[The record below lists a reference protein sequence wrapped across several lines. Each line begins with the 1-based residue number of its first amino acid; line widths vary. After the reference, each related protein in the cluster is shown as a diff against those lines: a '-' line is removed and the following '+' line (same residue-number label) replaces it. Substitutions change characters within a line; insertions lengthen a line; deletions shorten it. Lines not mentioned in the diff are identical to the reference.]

1 MAIPDF
7 QTAMLPLL
15 KLVADKKVWKVRDAV
30 DCLADQFQ
38 LTPDERSAL
47 LPSGGALVFSNR
59 VAWARTYMAKAALL
73 RSPARGQLQIT
84 ERGIELLSTHPLA
97 ISIETLSQYPE
108 FVAFREGSK
117 PTSQQEGA
125 SSPTLTFI
133 GRAMVPVSPQESL
146 EQAHSDLTAA
156 LNSDVVELLK
166 TTTPVRF
173 EQIVVD
179 VITSMGYG
187 GSRQEAGKAIGK
199 SGDEGIDGIINE
211 DRLGL
216 DTIYLQAKRWENPVG
231 RPEIQKFVGAL
242 AGQQASKGIFITTS
256 VFTKEAD
263 DYARKIPQ
271 KVILVNGAQLAR
283 LMIEHNVG
291 VSTVATYELKKVDS
305 DYFAEE

>member
-7 QTAMLPLL
+7 QSIMLPLL
-15 KLVADKKVWKVRDAV
+15 TLMADKQVWRLRDAV
-30 DCLADQFQ
+30 NQLAGDYR
-38 LTPDERSAL
+38 LTEEERAAL
-47 LPSGGALVFSNR
+47 LPSGRAPLFYNR
-59 VAWARTYMAKAALL
+59 VAWAKTHLAKAGVVA
-73 RSPARGQLQIT
+73 SVSRGQMQIT
-84 ERGIELLSTHPLA
+84 DRGLSLLAEHPTG
-97 ISIETLSQYPE
+97 ISLKTLQRFPE
-108 FVAFREGSK
+108 FVKFRDGPVIGDAEMIPG
-117 PTSQQEGA
+117 QIA
-125 SSPTLTFI
+125 VSSSEETAP
-133 GRAMVPVSPQESL
+133 PEEQL
-146 EQAHSDLTAA
+146 EQSHNA
-156 LNSDVVELLK
+156 LVSTLISDVVDLLK
-166 TTTPVRF
+166 SSTPLRF

-256 VFTKEAD
+256 AFTKEAE

>member
-15 KLVADKKVWKVRDAV
+15 SLVSDKQVWKVRDAV
-30 DCLADQFQ
+30 EKLATHFE
-38 LTPDERSAL
+38 LTPEERSAL

-59 VAWARTYMAKAALL
+59 VAWARTYMAKAGLL
-73 RSPARGQLQIT
+73 IAPNRGHLQIT
-84 ERGIELLSTHPLA
+84 GRGLELLGKKPKA
-97 ISIETLSQYPE
+97 ISIDTLSQFPE

-117 PTSQQEGA
+117 QSSQLGTIALLSGA
-125 SSPTLTFI
+125 APSVS
-133 GRAMVPVSPQESL
+133 AASPQESL
-146 EQAHSDLTAA
+146 EQAHSDLTAT
-156 LNSDVVELLK
+156 LNSDVVDLLK
-166 TTTPVRF
+166 TTTPLRF

-179 VITSMGYG
+179 VVTSMGYG

-256 VFTKEAD
+256 VFTKEAEE
-263 DYARKIPQ
+263 YARKIPQ
-271 KVILVNGAQLAR
+271 KVILISGIQLAR

-291 VSTVATYELKKVDS
+291 VSIVATYELKKIDS